1 VCPSQTVGRKSHRSF
16 GTTPPVPN
24 TRAGTRPG
32 GGDGGRPT
40 EGGPPNSDRP
50 HGDEG
55 HGGHPSDGEPPNL
68 DGPGNQPPPALH
80 RDEPLP
86 GEDLLDQYKGENDPD
101 NPNRYFRPKTVDY
114 LSPEDLEKHRLF
126 VSDGLLYSV
135 RDGVP
140 TLINR
145 KSGHYQPDQEQLSLV
160 RDMLQNRGST
170 SGGSFS
176 VPGFEEDVNGTLN
189 GVVAWIHQSVDLR
202 V

>member
-1 VCPSQTVGRKSHRSF
+1 
-16 GTTPPVPN
+16 
-24 TRAGTRPG
+24 
-32 GGDGGRPT
+32 
-40 EGGPPNSDRP
+40 
-50 HGDEG
+50 
-55 HGGHPSDGEPPNL
+55 
-68 DGPGNQPPPALH
+68 
-80 RDEPLP
+80 
-86 GEDLLDQYKGENDPD
+86 
-101 NPNRYFRPKTVDY
+101 VDY